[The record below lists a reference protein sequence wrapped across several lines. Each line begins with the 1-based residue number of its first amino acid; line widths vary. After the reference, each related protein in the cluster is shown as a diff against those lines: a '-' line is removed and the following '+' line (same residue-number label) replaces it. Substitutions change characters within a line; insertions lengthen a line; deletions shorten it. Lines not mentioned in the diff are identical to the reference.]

1 METQKQNNN
10 SITKGDKMVNLS
22 EKEMTELECNPET
35 GAVAIPENW
44 EDISL
49 VEKVQVVLERQG
61 LIVNHLREA

>member
-1 METQKQNNN
+1 M
-10 SITKGDKMVNLS
+10 INLS
-22 EKEMTELECNPET
+22 DTEIREMECNTDT

-61 LIVNHLREA
+61 LIANQLNIGV